1 MLVVADKNIHKQYKN
16 DNKFQRSE
24 KTWDLKMHYGD
35 YGIRKTDLRRHTQ
48 TL

>member
-1 MLVVADKNIHKQYKN
+1 MLVVADKKIHKQYKN
-16 DNKFQRSE
+16 GNKCQSSE
-24 KTWDLKMHYGD
+24 KIWDLKMHYGH